1 MISKYDVFLAIA
13 ANLTIEESD
22 LKQLLGVTD
31 ERQYNQDLQFLAS
44 DKYIEKQGTKY
55 NYLKST
61 ASEYLADILSFAIT
75 YDINY
80 NNYFASPLL
89 IFLEQTFMQK
99 YFAMQEIQQVD
110 EMKKINISILKK
122 NGFLIAVKPNPF
134 VGKIIQ
140 NSFLDGIL
148 KINKRSLTPMDKK
161 KKDINVESFLV
172 DKLMKR
178 HLQTKLKTGQ
188 DPSDIPEIKYLDQDD
203 PSKNFFMGLTRE
215 QKAIKNRIAVKNK
228 EAFNVQFMENYKK
241 AENLMAQN
249 VRTRV
254 RLSKEAIVEYHKLLM
269 NDPAVGGKI
278 RTENVQI
285 AGNPY
290 FKTSDY
296 RKIEMFLEKLLSR
309 YQKTTF
315 KNMPEIVKFGAFLHN
330 ELQFTHPFIDGNSR
344 LTRLV
349 MDHFFRENNAPIYE
363 IPVAYISRYS
373 SITKGSRNRDD
384 NKLFEL
390 LKEIFLYILCQ

>member
-13 ANLTIEESD
+13 ANGTIEERD
-22 LKQLLGVTD
+22 LMQLLGVSD
-31 ERQYNQDLQFLAS
+31 ERQFNQDLQFMAG
-44 DKYIEKQGTKY
+44 DKLIEKQGTKY
-55 NYLKST
+55 VFLKNPN
-61 ASEYLADILSFAIT
+61 SEYLSDILSFAIT

-89 IFLEQTFMQK
+89 IFLEDTYQQK
-99 YFAMQEIQQVD
+99 YFGFAEVKQANEA
-110 EMKKINISILKK
+110 KIMNISILKK
-122 NGFLIAVKPNPF
+122 NGFLIALKPNPF

-148 KINKRSLTPMDKK
+148 KLNKRTLTPMDKK
-161 KKDINVESFLV
+161 KKDISVEGLLV
-172 DKLMKR
+172 EILMKK
-178 HLQTKLKTGQ
+178 HLQAKMKTGQ

-203 PSKNFFMGLTRE
+203 PGKNFFMGLTRE
-215 QKAIKNRIAVKNK
+215 QRAIKNRIAAKNK
-228 EAFNVQFMENYKK
+228 EAFNVQFMENYKR

-254 RLSKEAIVEYHKLLM
+254 RLSKEVIIEYHKLLM

-285 AGNPY
+285 GGNPY
-290 FKTSDY
+290 FKTSDF
-296 RKIEMFLEKLLSR
+296 RKIEMFLDKLLQR
-309 YQKTTF
+309 YQKTSF
-315 KNMPEIVKFGAFLHN
+315 RNMPEIVKFGAFLHN

-373 SITKGSRNRDD
+373 AITKGARNRDD

-390 LKEIFLYILCQ
+390 LKEIFLYILCK